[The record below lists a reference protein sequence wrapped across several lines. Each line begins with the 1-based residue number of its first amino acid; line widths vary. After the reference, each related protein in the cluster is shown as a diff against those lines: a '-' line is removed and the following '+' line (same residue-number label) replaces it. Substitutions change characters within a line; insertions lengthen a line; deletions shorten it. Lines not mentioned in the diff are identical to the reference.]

1 MILESLTL
9 ENFQVVT
16 REAICPGGVW
26 SEKVEKLNTLHI
38 NLFRSSNVKV
48 AAALS
53 LFFVKQSSSFSI
65 LVKIHTFTKTK
76 CACM

>member
-26 SEKVEKLNTLHI
+26 SEKVEKMNTLHI
-38 NLFRSSNVKV
+38 NLFRSSDVKV
-48 AAALS
+48 AAALRFS
-53 LFFVKQSSSFSI
+53 FLIMVKQLFH
-65 LVKIHTFTKTK
+65 LG
-76 CACM
+76 